1 MKTKNF
7 LWLFVSLFL
16 LAVPAVQT
24 YASGDEVEIE
34 LFEVSGFLPGDNPL
48 DDSEPVGEN
57 PTRPNDFRA
66 TINGHAL
73 SINKLE
79 QAIPSAQATVVNA
92 ATGGIVLNQQFS
104 ESLNEQITNTGVYV
118 LHIET
123 AGGALVGQFV
133 VQ

>member
-1 MKTKNF
+1 MRKSV
-7 LWLFVSLFL
+7 LALVLGAL
-16 LAVPAVQT
+16 LTIPTMLQAE
-24 YASGDEVEIE
+24 EVEIQ
-34 LFEVSGFLPGDNPL
+34 LMEVITMSPLPGDNPL
-48 DDSEPVGEN
+48 DDEGHMGQT
-57 PTRPNDFRA
+57 PTRPTNFRA

-92 ATGGIVLNQQFS
+92 STGSIVLNQQFS
-104 ESLNEQITNTGVYV
+104 ESLNAQIANAGVYV

>member
-1 MKTKNF
+1 MKK
-7 LWLFVSLFL
+7 SL
-16 LAVPAVQT
+16 LALVLGALLTIPTMLQAE
-24 YASGDEVEIE
+24 EVEIQ
-34 LFEVSGFLPGDNPL
+34 LSVVITMTQLPGDNPL
-48 DDSEPVGEN
+48 DDPNPVGEN
-57 PTRPNDFRA
+57 PTRPNNFRA

-92 ATGGIVLNQQFS
+92 STGSIVLNQQFS
-104 ESLNEQITNTGVYV
+104 QSLNAQIANAGVYV

>member
-1 MKTKNF
+1 MKRAF
-7 LWLFVSLFL
+7 IALVLGAL
-16 LAVPAVQT
+16 LTIPTMLQAE
-24 YASGDEVEIE
+24 EVEIQ
-34 LFEVSGFLPGDNPL
+34 LMEVITMSPLPGDGPL
-48 DDSEPVGEN
+48 DNPEQSPN
-57 PTRPNDFRA
+57 LPTRPTNFRA

-79 QAIPSAQATVVNA
+79 QAIPFAQATVVNA
-92 ATGGIVLNQQFS
+92 STGSIVLNQQFT
-104 ESLNEQITNTGVYV
+104 ESINEQIANNGVYV

>member
-1 MKTKNF
+1 MRKN
-7 LWLFVSLFL
+7 L
-16 LAVPAVQT
+16 LALVLGALLTIPTMLQAE
-24 YASGDEVEIE
+24 EVEIQ
-34 LFEVSGFLPGDNPL
+34 LMEVITMTQLPGDNPL
-48 DDSEPVGEN
+48 DDPNPVGEN
-57 PTRPNDFRA
+57 PTRPNNFRA

-92 ATGGIVLNQQFS
+92 STGSIVLNQQFS
-104 ESLNEQITNTGVYV
+104 QSLNAQIANAGVYV